1 MDAERIDLDQV
12 RAVLKIASEA
22 TDIAELTVETPT
34 LKVSVKKAGSHTEI
48 RAQTNPGS
56 HPAGAASAVPSAERA
71 GAGLAAG
78 GGPTAGQPVTI
89 PVGELALPDNMK
101 AVTAPMVGTFYRS
114 PSPDAAPFVNEGD
127 QVDTGQTVCI
137 IEAMKLFNEIQ
148 SDVRGRVARVLVE
161 NGTPVEY
168 GQPLLLIEPPA

>member
-34 LKVSVKKAGSHTEI
+34 LKVSVRKAGGRTEVQ
-48 RAQTNPGS
+48 AQANPGA
-56 HPAGAASAVPSAERA
+56 HAPAAAAMALHAAE
-71 GAGLAAG
+71 
-78 GGPTAGQPVTI
+78 PVAT
-89 PVGELALPDNMK
+89 DHMK
-101 AVTAPMVGTFYRS
+101 AVTAPMVGTFYRA
-114 PSPDAAPFVNEGD
+114 PSPDAPPFVNEGD
-127 QVDTGQTVCI
+127 AVEAGQTVCI

-148 SDVRGRVARVLVE
+148 SEVPGRVARVLVE

-168 GQPLLLIEPPA
+168 GQPLLLIEPLS